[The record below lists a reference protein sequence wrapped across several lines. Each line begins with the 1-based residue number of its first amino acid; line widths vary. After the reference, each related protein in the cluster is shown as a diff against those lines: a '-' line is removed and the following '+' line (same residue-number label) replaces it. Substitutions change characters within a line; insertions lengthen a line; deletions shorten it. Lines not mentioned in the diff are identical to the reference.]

1 MPVPG
6 LRTHAPTGRIPWP
19 LILLEGQEKS
29 GRSWSIAEF
38 SKSDKIGTL
47 YWIDLNEGAAEEYGA
62 IPGANYQVVEMDT
75 GDYHELLHV
84 LELLHKE
91 ASRARDAG
99 EKPVALGID
108 SGTAIWAGLKDW
120 ASSRA
125 RSSSRGQALLR
136 KDPHAEVKISTNLWN
151 DSAQR
156 WRKIQTLLATF
167 PGPVIIT
174 ARGKEVA
181 VIGPDGNPVEGQRE
195 WSVDCHK
202 ELPYTATA
210 WVRMQRTSPPMVIG
224 ARSVH
229 AGIKPGADDPKPI
242 EDPRAEG
249 RLLEWLIFDL
259 LRVDAARVG
268 TRDYREFTGGDL
280 TEEEK
285 ARPEEGEPD
294 QSQTARRAARRAGD
308 AQWLAAIAA
317 CTDLEGARRLW
328 DKATLAGV
336 LNLDID
342 GVDVRDRITARVEDI
357 KAGRVGPDAQTAPA
371 GPPSAPVPPA
381 EAPQDV
387 PAPAV
392 APAAADGP
400 SQGPA
405 GQPAEDL
412 LAVSPTPDDPQACRT
427 TAARR
432 GVLSSL
438 QALDVDDAGITER
451 FGRPVEQVATR
462 RLVALVREVITA
474 QRAKPTTEQVPD
486 DDVSDDDRETTLAT
500 LLEIYGG
507 DPDALDAAA
516 QDDYG
521 KPLALIGQR
530 RLSEML
536 TREQAGATS

>member
-1 MPVPG
+1 MPVTG

-19 LILLEGQEKS
+19 LILLEGSEKA
-29 GRSWSIAEF
+29 GKSWSIAEF
-38 SKSDKIGTL
+38 SRSERIGTL

-62 IPGANYQVVEMDT
+62 VPGANYQVVELDT
-75 GDYHELLHV
+75 GDYHEVLHV
-84 LELLHKE
+84 LEVLHKE
-91 ASRARDAG
+91 ATRARDAG

-108 SGTAIWAGLKDW
+108 SGTAIWNGLKDW
-120 ASSRA
+120 ASGRA
-125 RSSSRGQALLR
+125 RSSSRGRSLLR
-136 KDPHAEVKISTNLWN
+136 ADPHAEVKISTTIWN
-151 DSAQR
+151 DAGNR
-156 WRKIQTLLATF
+156 WRKIQTLLVTF

-181 VIGPDGNPVEGQRE
+181 VIGPDGNPVEGQKT
-195 WSVDCHK
+195 WSVECHRD
-202 ELPYTATA
+202 LPFTATA
-210 WVRMQRTSPPMVIG
+210 WVRMQRTAPPTVIG

-249 RLLEWLIFDL
+249 RLVEWLIFDA
-259 LRVDAARVG
+259 LRVDPAQVG
-268 TRDYREFTGGDL
+268 SRDFREFTGGDL

-285 ARPEEGEPD
+285 APEEGEPD
-294 QSQTARRAARRAGD
+294 QSQAARRAPAQRGRTKP
-308 AQWLAAIAA
+308 QWLEAIAA
-317 CTDLEGARRLW
+317 CTDLDTARRLW
-328 DKATLAGV
+328 DEAKDTGLLTADVDG
-336 LNLDID
+336 ID
-342 GVDVRDRITARVEDI
+342 LGDRIRARAEDI
-357 KAGRVGPDAQTAPA
+357 TAGRTTPEE
-371 GPPSAPVPPA
+371 PPSAPVPPVQ
-381 EAPQDV
+381 APQGV

-405 GQPAEDL
+405 GQPTEDL

-438 QALDVDDAGITER
+438 QALYVDDAGITER

-474 QRAKPTTEQVPD
+474 QRAKPTSEQVPD
-486 DDVSDDDRETTLAT
+486 DDMQHDDRETTLAT

-536 TREQAGATS
+536 TREQAGATP

>member
-38 SKSDKIGTL
+38 SKSDRIGTL

-125 RSSSRGQALLR
+125 RSSSRGQSLLR
-136 KDPHAEVKISTNLWN
+136 RDPHAEVKISTNLWN

-242 EDPRAEG
+242 TDPRAEG

-268 TRDYREFTGGDL
+268 TRDYREFTGGEL

-294 QSQTARRAARRAGD
+294 QSQAARRAPAQRGRTKP
-308 AQWLAAIAA
+308 QWLEAIAA
-317 CTDLEGARRLW
+317 CTDLDCTRGLWVEAQRAGLLTADVEG
-328 DKATLAGV
+328 
-336 LNLDID
+336 ID
-342 GVDVRDRITARVEDI
+342 LGDRIRARAEDI
-357 KAGRVGPDAQTAPA
+357 TAARTTPA
-371 GPPSAPVPPA
+371 EPVSAPVPPA
-381 EAPQDV
+381 EAPQGV
-387 PAPAV
+387 PAPAG
-392 APAAADGP
+392 APAAAEEAP
-400 SQGPA
+400 SGDQQPA
-405 GQPAEDL
+405 DQQPAE
-412 LAVSPTPDDPQACRT
+412 A
-427 TAARR
+427 
-432 GVLSSL
+432 
-438 QALDVDDAGITER
+438 E
-451 FGRPVEQVATR
+451 PVES
-462 RLVALVREVITA
+462 
-474 QRAKPTTEQVPD
+474 VPD
-486 DDVSDDDRETTLAT
+486 PDVRPGKLREATLAA
-500 LLEIYGG
+500 LAELYGG
-507 DPDALDAAA
+507 DLDVLDAAA

-521 KPLALIGQR
+521 KPLALVGQR

-536 TREQAGATS
+536 TREQAGASS

>member
-1 MPVPG
+1 MPVTG

-29 GRSWSIAEF
+29 GRSWSI
-38 SKSDKIGTL
+38 
-47 YWIDLNEGAAEEYGA
+47 
-62 IPGANYQVVEMDT
+62 
-75 GDYHELLHV
+75 
-84 LELLHKE
+84 
-91 ASRARDAG
+91 
-99 EKPVALGID
+99 
-108 SGTAIWAGLKDW
+108 TAIWAGLKDW

-125 RSSSRGQALLR
+125 RSSSRGQSLLR
-136 KDPHAEVKISTNLWN
+136 KDPHAEVKISTTHWN
-151 DSAQR
+151 DAASR

-181 VIGPDGNPVEGQRE
+181 VIGPDGNPIEGQRE

-210 WVRMQRTSPPMVIG
+210 WVRMQRTTPPIVIG

-242 EDPRAEG
+242 TDPRAEG

-294 QSQTARRAARRAGD
+294 QSQTARRAPAQRGRTKP
-308 AQWLAAIAA
+308 QWLEAIAA
-317 CTDLEGARRLW
+317 CTDLDCTRGLWVEAQRAGLLTADVEG
-328 DKATLAGV
+328 
-336 LNLDID
+336 ID
-342 GVDVRDRITARVEDI
+342 LGDRIRARAEDI
-357 KAGRVGPDAQTAPA
+357 TAGLTTPA
-371 GPPSAPVPPA
+371 EPVSAPVPPVQ
-381 EAPQDV
+381 APQDV
-387 PAPAV
+387 PAPAA
-392 APAAADGP
+392 APAAAEEAP
-400 SQGPA
+400 SGDQ
-405 GQPAEDL
+405 QPAE
-412 LAVSPTPDDPQACRT
+412 A
-427 TAARR
+427 
-432 GVLSSL
+432 
-438 QALDVDDAGITER
+438 E
-451 FGRPVEQVATR
+451 PVEQTPDPD
-462 RLVALVREVITA
+462 VRPG
-474 QRAKPTTEQVPD
+474 KL
-486 DDVSDDDRETTLAT
+486 REATLAA
-500 LLEIYGG
+500 LAEIYGG
-507 DPDALDAAA
+507 DLDVLDAAA

-536 TREQAGATS
+536 TREQAGTTP

>member
-1 MPVPG
+1 MPVTG

-38 SKSDKIGTL
+38 SKSDRIGTL

-125 RSSSRGQALLR
+125 RSSSRGQSLLR
-136 KDPHAEVKISTNLWN
+136 KDPHAEVKISTTHWN
-151 DSAQR
+151 DAASR

-210 WVRMQRTSPPMVIG
+210 WVRMQRTTPPIVIG

-242 EDPRAEG
+242 TDPRAEG

-294 QSQTARRAARRAGD
+294 QSQQARRAPAQRGRTKP
-308 AQWLAAIAA
+308 QWLEAIAA
-317 CTDLEGARRLW
+317 CTDLDCTRGLW
-328 DKATLAGV
+328 VEAQRAGLLSADV
-336 LNLDID
+336 DGID
-342 GVDVRDRITARVEDI
+342 LGDRIRARAEDI
-357 KAGRVGPDAQTAPA
+357 TAGRTTPA
-371 GPPSAPVPPA
+371 EPVSAPVPVP

-392 APAAADGP
+392 APAAADGTL
-400 SQGPA
+400 
-405 GQPAEDL
+405 EDL
-412 LAVSPTPDDPQACRT
+412 LAVSPTPDDPQGCRT
-427 TAARR
+427 TPARR

-438 QALDVDDAGITER
+438 EALGMDEAGITER
-451 FGRPVEQVATR
+451 FGRPIEQVATR
-462 RLVALVREVITA
+462 RLVALVREVIAA
-474 QRAKPTTEQVPD
+474 QRAKPTTAPAAEQVPD
-486 DDVSDDDRETTLAT
+486 DDMQHDDRETTLAT
-500 LLEIYGG
+500 LLDLYGG